1 MIGNF
6 MLFPALVLIFSGF
19 LSLFL
24 RGNVRAALLLGAPLF
39 TLWMVWQI
47 SDGPQLSVP
56 YLGYELTL
64 VYGSKLGRLFA
75 TVFSL
80 MAFMGALF
88 ALNQR
93 SKLELGAA
101 FTYAGAAIGVA
112 LCKDLLTLFVFW
124 EVMAVASTLVL
135 VSNGA
140 AALKAALRYGLMH
153 FLGGVILMAGIAGH
167 VAQTGSISF
176 EAMTL
181 ERWPEMLMLAGILIN
196 AAAVPLGA
204 WLPDAYPQASWSGM
218 VFLSAF
224 TTKTSVFVL
233 IVAFPG
239 EQVFIWI
246 GLFMVFH
253 GIIWAIL
260 ENDMRRIL
268 AYSIINQVGFM
279 LTGIGIGSE
288 VALNGAA
295 AHAFTHIIYKA
306 LLLMSAGSVVY
317 MTGKSRCSDLGG
329 LFRTMPVTMVTGV
342 IGALAISAFPF
353 TSGFVSK
360 SMVTQGAADAH
371 LSGVWYLL
379 VAASAGVFLHAGI
392 KFPWF
397 VFFQKDSGLRP
408 SDPPMNMQVAMI
420 IGAVLCIFIGV
431 MPQSLYAI
439 LPFYVDY
446 VPYTF
451 SHVVSQLQLLL
462 FSGLAF
468 FLMLGLLKRTETI
481 TIDSDWL
488 WRRLGLI
495 LANGTVRLVVRVA
508 APVRHAG
515 VQAVQALL
523 WGLNKT
529 HNEKGP
535 LGRPAQTGSIAFL
548 MVLFLAIFIALRFYS

>member
-181 ERWPEMLMLAGILIN
+181 E
-196 AAAVPLGA
+196 
-204 WLPDAYPQASWSGM
+204 
-218 VFLSAF
+218 
-224 TTKTSVFVL
+224 
-233 IVAFPG
+233 
-239 EQVFIWI
+239 
-246 GLFMVFH
+246 
-253 GIIWAIL
+253 
-260 ENDMRRIL
+260 
-268 AYSIINQVGFM
+268 
-279 LTGIGIGSE
+279 
-288 VALNGAA
+288 
-295 AHAFTHIIYKA
+295 
-306 LLLMSAGSVVY
+306 
-317 MTGKSRCSDLGG
+317 
-329 LFRTMPVTMVTGV
+329 
-342 IGALAISAFPF
+342 
-353 TSGFVSK
+353 
-360 SMVTQGAADAH
+360 
-371 LSGVWYLL
+371 
-379 VAASAGVFLHAGI
+379 
-392 KFPWF
+392 
-397 VFFQKDSGLRP
+397 
-408 SDPPMNMQVAMI
+408 
-420 IGAVLCIFIGV
+420 
-431 MPQSLYAI
+431 
-439 LPFYVDY
+439 
-446 VPYTF
+446 
-451 SHVVSQLQLLL
+451 
-462 FSGLAF
+462 
-468 FLMLGLLKRTETI
+468 
-481 TIDSDWL
+481 
-488 WRRLGLI
+488 
-495 LANGTVRLVVRVA
+495 
-508 APVRHAG
+508 
-515 VQAVQALL
+515 
-523 WGLNKT
+523 
-529 HNEKGP
+529 
-535 LGRPAQTGSIAFL
+535 
-548 MVLFLAIFIALRFYS
+548 